1 MGLVMMGDHLPEIV
15 ELLRDLIQIDSTNPP
30 GNEDGIAGY
39 IAEFLKDAGI
49 KPYLIRLEEGR
60 SSVAGMIPG
69 RERGKIA
76 LCGHIDTVGVNE
88 ERWSYPPFEGI
99 IENGRVYGR
108 GASDMKGG
116 IALILHL
123 AKVIKHMDKPP
134 RKTLLLALTA
144 DEEKDYRGAESL
156 VERGFFDDAE
166 FLIVTEP
173 TDGRAFIGEK
183 GELWMRAIFL
193 GKAAHG
199 SVPETGL
206 NAILPA
212 AGFCTR
218 ISDAAQG
225 FEEVEGLGKTT
236 LNIGRFAGGWQ
247 VNIVPDKAEVELDFR
262 VISEEAKE
270 LAVHLVD
277 ALGKEE
283 AKKAGAE
290 FEHEILS
297 YHPPILTDRDDRYVK
312 EFLRIVSE
320 MEQRE
325 LKGEV
330 GPYCTDAATIV
341 PKVRVPFILYG
352 PGTIALAHQPDEYIE
367 ISSLGRS
374 FTVLIAFLREALSLG

>member
-1 MGLVMMGDHLPEIV
+1 MMGDHPPEIV

-30 GNEDGIAGY
+30 GNEDEIASY
-39 IAEFLKDAGI
+39 IAEFLHNIGVEAQ
-49 KPYLIRLEEGR
+49 LIGLEEGR
-60 SSVAGMIPG
+60 SSIIGIIPG
-69 RERGKIA
+69 REKGNIA
-76 LCGHIDTVGVNE
+76 LCGHIDTVSVNE

-99 IENGRVYGR
+99 IEDGRVYGR

-116 IALILHL
+116 VALILQL

-144 DEEKDYRGAESL
+144 DEEKDYRGAASL
-156 VERGFFDDAE
+156 VERGFFDDTE

-193 GKAAHG
+193 GRAAHG
-199 SVPETGL
+199 SVPETGV

-212 AGFCTR
+212 ARFCAR

-225 FEEVEGLGKTT
+225 FEESEGLGRTT

-262 VISEEAKE
+262 VISEEDKE
-270 LAVHLVD
+270 RAVHLVD
-277 ALGKEE
+277 TLGKEE
-283 AKKAGAE
+283 AKKVGTE

-297 YHPPILTDRDDRYVK
+297 YHPPILTGRDDHYVK
-312 EFLRIVSE
+312 GFLKVASE
-320 MEQRE
+320 VEQRE

-341 PKVRVPFILYG
+341 PKVHAPFILYG

-367 ISSLGRS
+367 ISSLERS
-374 FTVLIAFLREALSLG
+374 FTVLIAFLREVLDLG